1 MANCAYHPD
10 RDAVGACVSCGRLIC
25 AECKTVLG
33 GKIYCNP
40 CADKVFTV
48 KAETGVGRT
57 ETGVLEA
64 ENTSGQ
70 GSLAVIPREIGGWN
84 WGAFLLNWIWAIGN
98 SVWIGLLAIIPYAGF
113 IMAIVLGV
121 KGSEWAWR
129 NKRWDSV
136 EHFKRTQRTWA
147 KWGIGLVLG
156 SIALTILIWIIVAII
171 GAVAY

>member
-25 AECKTVLG
+25 DECKTVLG

-40 CADKVFTV
+40 CADKMFAG
-48 KAETGVGRT
+48 KAETGVGQT
-57 ETGVLEA
+57 ETGVLGA

-84 WGAFLLNWIWAIGN
+84 WGAFLLNWIWAMGN
-98 SVWIGLLAIIPYAGF
+98 SVWIGLLALIPYAGF

-129 NKRWDSV
+129 NKRWDSI
-136 EHFKRTQRTWA
+136 EHFKRTQSTWA
-147 KWGIGLVLG
+147 KWGVGLVLG
-156 SIALTILIWIIVAII
+156 SIAFTVLIWIIVAL
-171 GAVAY
+171 AEC